1 MKKNG
6 FTLVELLVVIV
17 IISVL
22 SIIVIPS
29 IININKNI
37 NKRLLEEKKEH
48 IESSAI
54 LYANNNEEIFNGTD
68 EVKVFV
74 YELINTNYLSV
85 DVDTTDNRCSGA
97 SGDTTKG
104 CILNPTKT
112 GTASSMNNSYVILR
126 KEGVGVSAT
135 FVTDDDETTA
145 VTSSQVLVD
154 VICAKFAS
162 GAFTG
167 HTYNSSGSIVDCV
180 CDKTVNATNLY
191 IKGTTTPVDAC
202 VIAGEGVD
210 NYLKYGDTKANWR
223 VIGIYKNVD
232 GNGGL
237 SAKMITMDPI

>member
-74 YELINTNYLSV
+74 YELINTTYLSV

-97 SGDTTKG
+97 S
-104 CILNPTKT
+104 
-112 GTASSMNNSYVILR
+112 
-126 KEGVGVSAT
+126 
-135 FVTDDDETTA
+135 
-145 VTSSQVLVD
+145 
-154 VICAKFAS
+154 
-162 GAFTG
+162 
-167 HTYNSSGSIVDCV
+167 
-180 CDKTVNATNLY
+180 
-191 IKGTTTPVDAC
+191 
-202 VIAGEGVD
+202 
-210 NYLKYGDTKANWR
+210 
-223 VIGIYKNVD
+223 
-232 GNGGL
+232 
-237 SAKMITMDPI
+237 